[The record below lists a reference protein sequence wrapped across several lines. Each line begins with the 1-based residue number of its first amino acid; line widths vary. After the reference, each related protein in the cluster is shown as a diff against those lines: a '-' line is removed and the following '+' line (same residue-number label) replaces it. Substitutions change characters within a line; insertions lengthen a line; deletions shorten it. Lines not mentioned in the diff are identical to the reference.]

1 MCGRERERERT
12 YRLKRRQTNKPHAQ
26 NGKKGKK
33 GECAKRKEITLLGEK
48 KGERIRK
55 PEKEN
60 MEARENERD
69 RHKK

>member
-1 MCGRERERERT
+1 M
-12 YRLKRRQTNKPHAQ
+12 
-26 NGKKGKK
+26 
-33 GECAKRKEITLLGEK
+33 GEK

-69 RHKK
+69 RHKKLRKKSGKAKLRRNTKKPKKKKCAKLWKENVLPRLGFGL

>member
-1 MCGRERERERT
+1 MHKTVKKE
-12 YRLKRRQTNKPHAQ
+12 
-26 NGKKGKK
+26 KKG
-33 GECAKRKEITLLGEK
+33 GCAKRKEITLLGEK